1 MLIFILLIFHLI
13 GPSSASESTGES
25 RGKLLKKI
33 IKSGQLYHKMKFYE
47 KSSFFS
53 VYPVKHIQYF

>member
-13 GPSSASESTGES
+13 RPSFESSTGES

-53 VYPVKHIQYF
+53 VYPVKYIQYF